1 MDDAADLALHAWGD
15 GDDQAAVAQRGSD
28 VLIDQALG
36 LSRPQDGVERAGDGS
51 LHARQFAAYLVE
63 LGRGGVADVA
73 KLIDDLVGL
82 LDQDGEGSHAVGK
95 PVEGLIVLLGDV
107 AVLVQLLVEAADE
120 GHEAVDGVEGA
131 AEVEELLHL
140 EVGVLQ
146 ADALQGGAHVEE
158 EGQRHV
164 GVLLAQA
171 PKLAHLFQ
179 PFVDGR
185 RVLAKRHLIDKQ
197 LAQRRQTT
205 LLEQEADV
213 VDADL
218 PFVVVGIYHL

>member
-1 MDDAADLALHAWGD
+1 M
-15 GDDQAAVAQRGSD
+15 
-28 VLIDQALG
+28 
-36 LSRPQDGVERAGDGS
+36 
-51 LHARQFAAYLVE
+51 
-63 LGRGGVADVA
+63 A

-82 LDQDGEGSHAVGK
+82 LDQDGEGSHAVGQ

-107 AVLVQLLVEAADE
+107 TVLVQFLVEATDE
-120 GHEAVDGVEGA
+120 DHEAVDGVEGA

-197 LAQRRQTT
+197 LAQRRQTA
-205 LLEQEADV
+205 LLEQEADA